1 MTVQFCYTG
10 WLATKFGVFFVADK
24 IEGTVTFLSFL
35 DIIVKT
41 MATDGLRTE
50 VDRVRRLKDHFEGSL
65 VLVRKD

>member
-35 DIIVKT
+35 GIIVKT
-41 MATDGLRTE
+41 MATDGLRAE
-50 VDRVRRLKDHFEGSL
+50 MDRVRRLKDHFEGSS